1 MLQENLSCGVDEVAI
16 LDSAENATDFDEA
29 QSDIQPPAI
38 AADEGS
44 AQPNHDGSEAY
55 LTTVFNHEARQFDRS
70 EAEQLVQMG
79 LYSKPHIDRLKYLAR
94 LSGEQGVKQL
104 LNRLIADGEQKLAND
119 ISGKVTDPALAKKI
133 TDDELSKLREAL
145 PDDDLNRSVEESK
158 EGINRRLAEEFLELQ
173 SEFPQIDEFGA
184 LPQWVKECSA
194 KDGVPLKYAY
204 ALHACR
210 QQAKISAAEAHQ
222 QAAAKA
228 TAHSLKSVASDGTS
242 PEMAS
247 VYKALWGQY

>member
-1 MLQENLSCGVDEVAI
+1 MIKLGEKQKLTVVKQVEFG
-16 LDSAENATDFDEA
+16 
-29 QSDIQPPAI
+29 
-38 AADEGS
+38 
-44 AQPNHDGSEAY
+44 AY
-55 LTTVFNHEARQFDRS
+55 LAPTMEDVQEKVLLPVKQVPENVQIGDELDVF
-70 EAEQLVQMG
+70 
-79 LYSKPHIDRLKYLAR
+79 LYKDSKDRLITTTKEPKLTMGQIAELTVSQVNKFGAFLDWGLEKDLMLPYKQQMIKVQQGDKVLVTLYIDKSDR
-94 LSGEQGVKQL
+94 LCATMNVY
-104 LNRLIADGEQKLAND
+104 
-119 ISGKVTDPALAKKI
+119 PALRTDSPYKK
-133 TDDELSKLREAL
+133 DDQVSGR
-145 PDDDLNRSVEESK
+145 VYT
-158 EGINRRLAEEFLELQ
+158 I
-173 SEFPQIDEFGA
+173 IDEFGA

>member
-1 MLQENLSCGVDEVAI
+1 MAKVAFVGFGEVNTPIDIIIKKCSAAAEALEKEG
-16 LDSAENATDFDEA
+16 LD
-29 QSDIQPPAI
+29 
-38 AADEGS
+38 
-44 AQPNHDGSEAY
+44 
-55 LTTVFNHEARQFDRS
+55 
-70 EAEQLVQMG
+70 
-79 LYSKPHIDRLKYLAR
+79 
-94 LSGEQGVKQL
+94 
-104 LNRLIADGEQKLAND
+104 LI
-119 ISGKVTDPALAKKI
+119 SVYPVTD
-133 TDDELSKLREAL
+133 DY
-145 PDDDLNRSVEESK
+145 EEK
-158 EGINRRLAEEFLELQ
+158 ESDQAGKDNINRRLAEEFLELQ

-210 QQAKISAAEAHQ
+210 QQAKITAAEAHQ

-228 TAHSLKSVASDGTS
+228 TAHSLKSAASDGTS